1 MAQGTRGVALTDF
14 SLTRAQ
20 DRSYI
25 SGHHHVE
32 LSGIVLPNKTPML
45 VHDPAAIAAFKHLRE
60 KVETRIKKYRFRPSD
75 RPRRPPHMND
85 FARLARRLCGK
96 SIGLVLGGGGGRGI
110 SHIGML
116 QALEE
121 EQIPVDAIGGC
132 SIGAFVGGL
141 YAREA
146 DLLSTRGRAKQFSG
160 RMGSIWRLLSDVTY
174 PFAAYTT
181 GMSGWSRSNKT
192 LRPLT

>member
-1 MAQGTRGVALTDF
+1 
-14 SLTRAQ
+14 
-20 DRSYI
+20 
-25 SGHHHVE
+25 
-32 LSGIVLPNKTPML
+32 ML

-121 EQIPVDAIGGC
+121 AQIPIDAIGGC

-160 RMGSIWRLLSDVTY
+160 RMGSLWRLLSDVTY

-181 GMSGWSRSNKT
+181 GT
-192 LRPLT
+192 LSLNLDVGFLTVCL

>member
-1 MAQGTRGVALTDF
+1 
-14 SLTRAQ
+14 
-20 DRSYI
+20 
-25 SGHHHVE
+25 
-32 LSGIVLPNKTPML
+32 
-45 VHDPAAIAAFKHLRE
+45 
-60 KVETRIKKYRFRPSD
+60 
-75 RPRRPPHMND
+75 MND

-181 GMSGWSRSNKT
+181 GTSGSGPLKSRLT
-192 LRPLT
+192 LLNRARVQSWHIQGIL